1 MKYFQV
7 IKMSLAFFFAMIIA
21 VFFDCQY
28 ATSAGIVALL
38 TIQNTRKETFVIGMK
53 RILSFCLSFICALC
67 VFYIFDFSA
76 LSFAIFLVIFV
87 GFSYYGHLEDGIAM
101 NAVITTHYLIEEE
114 MSVYWIQNEL
124 SIFMIGILVGI
135 VINLYM
141 PSQMKSIQ
149 KSLDDL
155 DTDIKDLLLKMS
167 YCLLKEQKQGTLY
180 QAFDC
185 LFEQVETML
194 KQSYLEMNNRLLN
207 ETRYEFNY
215 LIMRKEQLS
224 ILHDIY
230 DFVVQI
236 DFVGDQAQLISSF
249 FNQMSLEYHAYND
262 MTSLKEMF
270 LSLKLHFQQD
280 QLPVTRDE
288 FENRAKLYMIL
299 CYLEKFIDIKYTFV
313 HE

>member
-7 IKMSLAFFFAMIIA
+7 IKMSLAFFFAMEIA
-21 VFFDCQY
+21 LFFDCQY
-28 ATSAGIVALL
+28 AASAGIVALL
-38 TIQNTRKETFVIGMK
+38 TIQNTKKETFIIGLK
-53 RILSFCLSFICALC
+53 RVFSFCLSFICAFC
-67 VFYIFDFSA
+67 VFYIFGFSVF
-76 LSFAIFLVIFV
+76 SFAIFLMIFV
-87 GFSYYGHLEDGIAM
+87 GFSCLGHLEDGIAM
-101 NAVITTHYLIEEE
+101 NAVITTHYLIEEQ

-124 SIFMIGILVGI
+124 MIFMIGIVVGI
-135 VINLYM
+135 IINLYM
-141 PSQMKSIQ
+141 PSQMKRIQ

-155 DTDIKDLLLKMS
+155 DKDIKDLLLRMS
-167 YCLLKEQKQGTLY
+167 HCLLKEQKHGTLY
-180 QAFDC
+180 QSFDC
-185 LFEQVETML
+185 LFEQVETM
-194 KQSYLEMNNRLLN
+194 QNQTYLEMNNRLLN

-230 DFVVQI
+230 NFVVQI

-249 FNQMSLEYHAYND
+249 LSQMSLEYHAHND
-262 MTSLKEMF
+262 MTSIKEKF

-299 CYLEKFIDIKYTFV
+299 CYLEKFIDIKYSFV